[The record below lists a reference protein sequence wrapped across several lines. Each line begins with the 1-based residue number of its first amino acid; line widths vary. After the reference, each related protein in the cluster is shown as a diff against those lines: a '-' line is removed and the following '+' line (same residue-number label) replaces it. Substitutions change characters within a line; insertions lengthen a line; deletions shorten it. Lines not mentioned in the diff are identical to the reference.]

1 MNKSPEL
8 IELCTAIEQW
18 AGKTMSGPNDFD
30 ALSMKI
36 WDKTHIQLS
45 SSTLKRI
52 WGYYKDTGKAHR
64 SSLDI
69 LSRCLGYT
77 GYTEFLQQLSKIQK
91 PTSEYIANSTI
102 RTEDLAVGATIRLA
116 WLPNR
121 MVVVKFL
128 GNLLFEV
135 IESHN
140 SKLKVGGTFTCA
152 YFIKNHPLYLDK
164 LCYGDATPVSYV
176 LGKSGGLTEVTLL
189 AD

>member
-18 AGKTMSGPNDFD
+18 AGKTMSGPTDFD

-36 WDKTHIQLS
+36 WDKTHVQLS

-69 LSRCLGYT
+69 LAQCLEYAGYADFT
-77 GYTEFLQQLSKIQK
+77 KQLSQCQK
-91 PTSEYIANSTI
+91 PTSEYITNSTI
-102 RTEDLAVGATIRLA
+102 RAEDLTMGTTIRLA

-121 MVVVKFL
+121 VVIIKFL
-128 GNLLFEV
+128 GNLQFEV
-135 IESHN
+135 VESHN
-140 SKLKVGGTFTCA
+140 SKLKVGDTFQCA
-152 YFIKNHPLYLDK
+152 YFIENQPLYLDK
-164 LCYGDATPVSYV
+164 LCRNDAPSVSYV

-189 AD
+189 AE

>member
-8 IELCTAIEQW
+8 IELCTTIEQW

-52 WGYYKDTGKAHR
+52 WGYYNDTGKAHR

-77 GYTEFLQQLSKIQK
+77 GYTEFLQQLSKKQK

-164 LCYGDATPVSYV
+164 LRYGDGAPVSYV

>member
-52 WGYYKDTGKAHR
+52 WGYYNDTGKAHR

-77 GYTEFLQQLSKIQK
+77 GYTEFLQQLSKKQK

-102 RTEDLAVGATIRLA
+102 RTEDLAVPSVSLRKTKHSSCFRSSS
-116 WLPNR
+116 
-121 MVVVKFL
+121 VFL
-128 GNLLFEV
+128 SFSCSSCFFL
-135 IESHN
+135 SHN
-140 SKLKVGGTFTCA
+140 RKACCGSLFSCCSQK
-152 YFIKNHPLYLDK
+152 
-164 LCYGDATPVSYV
+164 
-176 LGKSGGLTEVTLL
+176 
-189 AD
+189 

>member
-8 IELCTAIEQW
+8 IELCAAIEKW
-18 AGKTMSGPNDFD
+18 IGKPMSGPNDFD

-36 WDKTHIQLS
+36 WNITHTQLS
-45 SSTLKRI
+45 PSTLKRI

-69 LSRCLGYT
+69 LARCLGFA
-77 GYTEFLQQLSKIQK
+77 GYADFAKQLSKRQN

-116 WLPNR
+116 WLPDR
-121 MVVVKFL
+121 TIIIKFL

-135 IESHN
+135 IESYN
-140 SKLKVGGTFTCA
+140 SKLNVGSTFKCA
-152 YFIKNHPLYLDK
+152 YFITNHPLYFDK
-164 LCYGDATPVSYV
+164 LCYGDAAPVSYV